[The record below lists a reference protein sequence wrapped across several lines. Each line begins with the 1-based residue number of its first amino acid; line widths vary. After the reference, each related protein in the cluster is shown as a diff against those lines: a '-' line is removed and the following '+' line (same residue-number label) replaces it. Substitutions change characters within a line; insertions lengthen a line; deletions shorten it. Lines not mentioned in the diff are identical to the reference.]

1 MYLCLCSSWYYQE
14 TFTKPILRPQM
25 FHQAIYFG
33 DEWSQYCC
41 FCGSSQTSFSSTIN
55 WTNSYWLY
63 INTKDSFPYQIY
75 YSDLAQLIHLLA
87 SIYACYTRVF
97 ILCCLSINY
106 WNQQQHTYAILLTM
120 HCSFLKL
127 FNNYDTKNTM
137 VMLDLGFGC
146 NCVEKSKGFYFC
158 MVCCR
163 ICTVCMLILAFLD
176 M

>member
-1 MYLCLCSSWYYQE
+1 MILSRNFHKTHFTSSDV
-14 TFTKPILRPQM
+14 PPSNILWRWM
-25 FHQAIYFG
+25 VAILLFL
-33 DEWSQYCC
+33 WILSN
-41 FCGSSQTSFSSTIN
+41 SFSSTIN

>member
-1 MYLCLCSSWYYQE
+1 
-14 TFTKPILRPQM
+14 M
-25 FHQAIYFG
+25 FHRAIHFG

-63 INTKDSFPYQIY
+63 INTTDSFPYQIC
-75 YSDLAQLIHLLA
+75 QHLCLL
-87 SIYACYTRVF
+87 YTCF
-97 ILCCLSINY
+97 YILFYICCLSIDY
-106 WNQQQHTYAILLTM
+106 WNQQQHTYAVLLTM
-120 HCSFLKL
+120 HCSSLKL
-127 FNNYDTKNTM
+127 FNNYGTKNTM
-137 VMLDLGFGC
+137 VMLDLSFGC
-146 NCVEKSKGFYFC
+146 NCVEKSKGSYFC